1 MSSNEFDQYRPP
13 RSGGGKR
20 RKNIDPS
27 KPSGPRKGGQD
38 GSREMPMVDDVQF
51 SSYYGRQIVKAPPWE
66 YPIGV
71 YLFVGGVA
79 GASGLIAFCADL
91 TDREI
96 LRKNARIGSVVALG
110 VGTVSLIADLG
121 RPERFLNMMRTFKPS
136 SPMNMGTWILTAN
149 GMAAAFT
156 FANELDRIM
165 GEKLPLGP
173 LRSLARALERPAG
186 YGQAVTSGPLAVY
199 TAVLLGDSSLP
210 SWNGAKR
217 SLPFLFASS
226 ATLAASGMSM
236 IMSPVSENGPVRNL
250 ALVGV
255 AGDMLSLKAMKKE
268 MHPVEWEPFEKGK
281 AGKKMH
287 LAEKFLIAGAVTGLF
302 ARKHR
307 AIAIA
312 SGACLATASA
322 LTRFGILDAGFESAR
337 DPKYTVIP
345 QKDRLAKRRA
355 KGIVH
360 DSIVT
365 GPES

>member
-1 MSSNEFDQYRPP
+1 MTQNEFDNYRPP
-13 RSGGGKR
+13 RDPKKGKR
-20 RKNIDPS
+20 RQGGQA
-27 KPSGPRKGGQD
+27 SGPGQRPGGQD
-38 GSREMPMVDDVQF
+38 GSREMSMVEDVQF

-91 TDREI
+91 TDREV
-96 LRKNARIGSVVALG
+96 LRKNARIGAVIALG
-110 VGTVSLIADLG
+110 VGTVSLIEDLG

-156 FANELDRIM
+156 FANEVDRIL
-165 GEKLPLGP
+165 GERLPLGP
-173 LRSLARALERPAG
+173 LRTIARALERPAG
-186 YGQAVTSGPLAVY
+186 FGQAVTSGPLAVY
-199 TAVLLGDSSLP
+199 TAALLGDSSLP

-217 SLPFLFASS
+217 TLPFLFASS

-236 IMSPVSENGPVRNL
+236 IMSPVRENGPVRNL

-255 AGDMLSLKAMKKE
+255 AGDLISLKLMKKE
-268 MHPVEWEPFEKGK
+268 MHPLEWEPLDSGK

-287 LAEKFLIAGAVTGLF
+287 LAHTLLLTGAGLSLF

-307 AIAIA
+307 AVAVA
-312 SGACLATASA
+312 SGACLAAASA
-322 LTRFGILDAGFESAR
+322 LTRFGILDAGFASAK

-355 KGIVH
+355 RGITH

-365 GPES
+365 GPR